1 MNKVK
6 QFFKWLEP
14 TVTGDDGKASL
25 RRLTVVH
32 FIFLLTWMVIMASKG
47 AVFPEIAWITVSG
60 GAGLFSSLSIWQQK
74 VAKEK
79 NYNETH
85 QDTWK

>member
-1 MNKVK
+1 MTKIK

-14 TVTGDDGKASL
+14 TVVGDDGKASL

-32 FIFLLTWMVIMASKG
+32 FIFLLTWMVFMTAYGAS
-47 AVFPEIAWITVSG
+47 FPEIAWIVISS
-60 GAGLFSSLSIWQQK
+60 GAGLFSGLSIWQQK